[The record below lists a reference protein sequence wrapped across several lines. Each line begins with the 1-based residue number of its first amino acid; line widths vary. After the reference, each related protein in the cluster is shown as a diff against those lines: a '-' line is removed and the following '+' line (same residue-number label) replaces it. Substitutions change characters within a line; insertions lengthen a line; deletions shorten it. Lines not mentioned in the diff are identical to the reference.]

1 MAKMEELKEIVGDL
15 MKVDSQALAKST
27 VLSGLLASSIGRA
40 RLDATLRAR
49 LGTTNPGV
57 YSVGTF
63 GELCVLLSLEGAG
76 DSGVATA
83 DSRPSIAT
91 ANFSGRG
98 IALGV
103 DIQAV
108 AALPEAADY
117 WEGDFYQQHFTRQEI
132 GYALLQPDPRE
143 SLAAAWC
150 AKEAL
155 RKADSRW
162 AGIDWKLTEI
172 THDAEGR
179 PALQSG
185 DEAIPCAVSLS
196 HTNGFA
202 VAVVAMTE
210 ISPPT
215 QRTIAIASES
225 VVLPIVEGR
234 GGRSGLSVTLSV
246 VALLVSLVT
255 AAYAILR

>member
-1 MAKMEELKEIVGDL
+1 
-15 MKVDSQALAKST
+15 

-49 LGTTNPGV
+49 LGIMDPGV
-57 YSVGTF
+57 YSVRTF
-63 GELCVLLSLEGAG
+63 GELCVLLGSEGVG
-76 DSGVATA
+76 DSGVAAA
-83 DSRPSIAT
+83 DSRPSFAA

-108 AALPEAADY
+108 AALPEEADY

-172 THDAEGR
+172 THDTEGR
-179 PALQSG
+179 PALQSEG
-185 DEAIPCAVSLS
+185 ETIPCAVSLS

-202 VAVVAMTE
+202 IAVVAMTE

-215 QRTIAIASES
+215 QRTISIAPEP
-225 VVLPIVEGR
+225 VALLTAEGP
-234 GGRSGLSVTLSV
+234 GGRPQLSIALSVA
-246 VALLVSLVT
+246 ALLVSLVT